1 MAFYFL
7 PGDLQQ
13 LDRRIQKVEEH
24 IRAVGREMGESCTE
38 GAETYHDN
46 FAYEDGERQ
55 LHMLSKRLR
64 EMVEIRNNAKVVA
77 PDRQARRVGIGRVVT
92 FLNLDTEE
100 ERTIRIGS
108 FMVLS
113 SNRSVSY
120 QAPLARLLMG
130 ACEGELREGRIGGSW
145 RCFEVQNIS

>member
-1 MAFYFL
+1 MAHYFITE
-7 PGDLQQ
+7 DLEA
-13 LDRRIQKVEEH
+13 LDDKIADLTARFREIGQ
-24 IRAVGREMGESCTE
+24 EMGKSCEE